1 MFCLYCQRTFLSE
14 NIINFKGRYIC
25 KNCFGIVQKKLA
37 ENLTENPLF
46 IKSLLKRYIPREI
59 KKTLDKYVIGQD
71 RAKKQLAV
79 AIRQHA
85 LRSVLKKS
93 AVKMA
98 DDFIDK
104 ANLLL
109 IGPTGTGKTYLAQ
122 LISKIFEIPFCA
134 VDATKFTEAGYFGE
148 DVDEM
153 IKNLYLISGYSK
165 GRTEKG
171 IIFIDELDKVCQPGS
186 DVRGGIGDKGVVNAL
201 LKIIEGKEVRI
212 SVPDPRG
219 FRRSDEIIINTKD
232 ILFICAGAFSG
243 LEKIVARRL
252 NHQQLGFGKN
262 FSEREKE
269 NADLLRQLEVSDLI
283 NFGMTPELAGRLPI
297 ISTFSELSEEDLL
310 NILIDPQNS
319 LLAQFQKIF
328 SDEGINLI
336 FEIEALNA
344 VAEIAYSN
352 GTGARGLR
360 SIMEETLMP
369 LMFELFSRDD
379 VYECV
384 VTEESVRN
392 RHNQPEFDFDT
403 IKNVAY

>member
-1 MFCLYCQRTFLSE
+1 MLCFFCRQIEASG

-25 KNCFGIVQKKLA
+25 KKCFGIVRKMLTD
-37 ENLTENPLF
+37 NLTENPLF

-59 KKTLDKYVIGQD
+59 KKTLDKYVIGQEK
-71 RAKKQLAV
+71 AKKQLAV
-79 AIRQHA
+79 AIRHHA

-93 AVKMA
+93 AIKN
-98 DDFIDK
+98 DEDFLGK

-134 VDATKFTEAGYFGE
+134 VDATKFTEAGYYGE
-148 DVDEM
+148 DVEEM
-153 IKNLYLISGYSK
+153 IKSLYLISGYSK

-171 IIFIDELDKVCQPGS
+171 IIFIDEIDKICQLGS
-186 DVRGGIGDKGVVNAL
+186 DVRGGIGDKGVINAL
-201 LKIIEGKEVRI
+201 LKIIEGKDVII

-232 ILFICAGAFSG
+232 ILFICAGAFNN
-243 LEKIVARRL
+243 LEKIVSARL
-252 NHQQLGFGKN
+252 NHQQIGFGEN
-262 FSEREKE
+262 FNERKKTNTELFSQ
-269 NADLLRQLEVSDLI
+269 AEVSDLI
-283 NFGMTPELAGRLPI
+283 KFGMTPELAGRLPVI
-297 ISTFSELSEEDLL
+297 ATFSGLSEEQLL
-310 NILIDPQNS
+310 SILIDPQNS
-319 LLAQFQKIF
+319 LLAQFKKIF
-328 SDEGINLI
+328 FDEGINLI
-336 FEIEALNA
+336 FEIEALNT
-344 VAEIAYSN
+344 VAEIAYLN

-360 SIMEETLMP
+360 RIMEETLMP

-392 RHNQPEFDFDT
+392 RYSQQEFDFET
-403 IKNVAY
+403 IKNVAH